1 MNRNPVKRIP
11 PAARKWYDCYM
22 TKHQIAILLERA
34 ETWPQE
40 AQEELVR
47 SALAIERKHAG
58 IYRLDDEER
67 ADIRE
72 GLAEIERG
80 EVASD
85 EDVQATFDD
94 LRRV

>member
-1 MNRNPVKRIP
+1 
-11 PAARKWYDCYM
+11 M
-22 TKHQIAILLERA
+22 TKEQIAILLERA
-34 ETWPQE
+34 ETWTQE

-85 EDVQATFDD
+85 EDVRATFEG
-94 LRRV
+94 LRST

>member
-1 MNRNPVKRIP
+1 
-11 PAARKWYDCYM
+11 M
-22 TKHQIAILLERA
+22 TKEQIAILLERA
-34 ETWPQE
+34 ESWPQE
-40 AQEELVR
+40 AQDELVR

-58 IYRLDDEER
+58 IYRLDDQER

-85 EDVQATFDD
+85 EDVRATFDD
-94 LRRV
+94 LRRA

>member
-1 MNRNPVKRIP
+1 
-11 PAARKWYDCYM
+11 M

-34 ETWPQE
+34 EIWPQE

-58 IYRLDDEER
+58 IYRHDDEER

-85 EDVQATFDD
+85 EDVKATFDD